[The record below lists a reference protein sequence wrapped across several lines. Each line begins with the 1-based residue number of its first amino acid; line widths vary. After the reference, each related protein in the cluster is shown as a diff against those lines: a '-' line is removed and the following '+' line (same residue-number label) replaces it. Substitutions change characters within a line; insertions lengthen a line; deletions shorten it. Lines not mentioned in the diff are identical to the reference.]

1 MLKTEHWWWNA
12 ARVEI
17 DQRARDARLQL
28 EHLERLFKVRL
39 LPTRWLPRL
48 GLDRRGPR
56 FFRGGCVQSRAAKV
70 APPGPRRR
78 HTRHFPTEACIAA
91 SGMPWR

>member
-39 LPTRWLPRL
+39 LPTQ
-48 GLDRRGPR
+48 R
-56 FFRGGCVQSRAAKV
+56 FFRGGCVQSRATKV
-70 APPGPRRR
+70 APPGPLRR